1 MSFQDVCQFANE
13 NQACFLSTTE
23 GDQPKVRGFLM
34 WFADETGVYFHTGS
48 TKKVYKQL
56 KENPKIEVC
65 FYNPGSTPDAGKMLR
80 ITGEVEFLNDAKLQE
95 RLMSERP
102 FLQDLRKARPD
113 VEVVIH
119 HCPEMGVAFEDP
131 ENDHYH
137 VWSCFYLEI
146 RLF

>member
-1 MSFQDVCQFANE
+1 
-13 NQACFLSTTE
+13 
-23 GDQPKVRGFLM
+23 M

-113 VEVVIH
+113 VEVVIFRIFK
-119 HCPEMGVAFEDP
+119 GVAHFWTMMDNLDEENIPVVQFEKA
-131 ENDHYH
+131 
-137 VWSCFYLEI
+137 
-146 RLF
+146 